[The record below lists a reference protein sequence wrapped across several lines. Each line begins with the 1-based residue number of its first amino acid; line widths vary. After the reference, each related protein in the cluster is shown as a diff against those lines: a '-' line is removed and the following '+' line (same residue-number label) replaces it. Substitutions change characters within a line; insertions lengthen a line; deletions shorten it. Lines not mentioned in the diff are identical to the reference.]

1 MLRCMSQQMA
11 DIVAKVGEGR
21 LGRNN
26 RIATS
31 KSLIN
36 LTYRGPILNRF
47 NRVASLLC

>member
-11 DIVAKVGEGR
+11 DIVAKIGEGR
-21 LGRNN
+21 LGRHN

-36 LTYRGPILNRF
+36 LTYRGPILNQF